1 MTSILELQAD
11 PILPLFLQDG
21 NFYGAIHGPVLI
33 DNKVDWISDQLKWR
47 LSNKKLQEYYQ
58 DPYYVV
64 GKRFNSQTSYLMLD
78 IDIGS
83 SFHPDNN
90 ETKWRY
96 LLFVLEAIG
105 LVRPIIVRSSDS
117 GGLHLYFVLA
127 KPVLTWKTAK
137 KLANYLRAKGCC
149 PRSGELELFPNPKA
163 KESQYNGHRL
173 PLQAGSYLLDDDF
186 QVVSD
191 LQQDFVN
198 AWAISK
204 AGNCLDFQA
213 PDRSSL
219 EGDDSQLPPIAW
231 TGPGQS
237 NEILKQL
244 ANYGFER
251 LNLRTI
257 PELVR
262 WMEAVAPKLPGYDT
276 FASTKT
282 KLDIAEGWLYRWA
295 RSRIRRSSRA
305 NKKQSTNLNQQR
317 AGQATYRLQ
326 YVLKDLGKKLWQSAN
341 ALYKAVCQAILEAFG
356 VVIGKGTFQ
365 ARKSL
370 WEPLLKFS
378 ATHDR
383 QPSSAEELDHDQ
395 LQSPEVIE
403 PGSLPSEDK
412 NRPPEVSSAAIGSDR
427 HPTTSLNPLTT
438 VDNANCPDKPAI
450 ARLEACPDGSI
461 KLDATA
467 KDLSR
472 IYPLNLLRSRRVSL
486 DLACLERQAIQKKNP

>member
-1 MTSILELQAD
+1 
-11 PILPLFLQDG
+11 LQDG

-33 DNKVDWISDQLKWR
+33 DNKVDWISGQLKWR

-64 GKRFNSQTSYLMLD
+64 GKRFNSKTSYLMLD

-127 KPVLTWKTAK
+127 KPVLTWKAAK

-173 PLQAGSYLLDDDF
+173 PLQAGSYLLNDDL

-191 LQQDFVN
+191 RQQAFVN
-198 AWAISK
+198 AWETSK

-213 PDRSSL
+213 PDRSRWG
-219 EGDDSQLPPIAW
+219 GDDTQLPPIAW

-257 PELVR
+257 PELAR
-262 WMEAVAPKLPGYDT
+262 WIETVAPKLPGYDT

-282 KLDIAEGWLYRWA
+282 RQDIAQGWCYRWA
-295 RSRIRRSSRA
+295 RSRIRRSGKP

-370 WEPLLKFS
+370 WEPLLKSS

-383 QPSSAEELDHDQ
+383 QRPPAEDSNHQ
-395 LQSPEVIE
+395 QSQAPEVIE
-403 PGSLPSEDK
+403 QGGISGKDK
-412 NRPPEVSSAAIGSDR
+412 NRAPEVSSAPISSDR
-427 HPTTSLNPLTT
+427 HAAASLNRLIT
-438 VDNANCPDKPAI
+438 VENANCPDKPAI
-450 ARLEACPDGSI
+450 ARFEGCPDDFIKQVQLSLKILPGSM
-461 KLDATA
+461 
-467 KDLSR
+467 LSKKE
-472 IYPLNLLRSRRVSL
+472 PLTQGPGASTDSL
-486 DLACLERQAIQKKNP
+486 